1 MGIKNWTVIAEGTK
15 SASAREI
22 YFEDE
27 KHPQHKNTTNIIN
40 IFGDEKQ
47 TSNIIKVNEERKI
60 GLAKQRKGG
69 RPPKEATEFVLSLPN
84 IAENE
89 GFRATRSQWN
99 EMLKGALTDM
109 IGAVNAPKPIYEK
122 NEEGK
127 KVKVGETEPLSI
139 NGNDLKHI
147 MRAVVHEQ
155 AFDDS
160 GNAGGDHMHLMI
172 GNSTLDGVKMELNRK
187 AVLHTLKM
195 SWNKQVRNTLGIC
208 NTTYVAKK
216 KYQNAAKKRA
226 PRWKVRASRA
236 IDKANEL
243 KEESRINRLHHRF
256 KDVPKIQELVN
267 GAERSMESI
276 VESMESGNYLNAR
289 LELDE
294 LKETVEQKDEI
305 ISGITCDK
313 SQKAVNGLFDNS
325 IKRAVSAVEKELAK
339 HEIQN
344 TESNSLKRQF

>member
-47 TSNIIKVNEERKI
+47 TANIIKVNEERKL

-127 KVKVGETEPLSI
+127 RVKVGETEPLSI

-226 PRWKVRASRA
+226 PRWKVRAARA
-236 IDKANEL
+236 IEQANEL

-256 KDVPKIQELVN
+256 KDVPKIQELID
-267 GAERSMESI
+267 GASRSMSLI
-276 VESMESGNYLNAR
+276 VENMESGNYLNAK
-289 LELDE
+289 LELDNLNDIIE
-294 LKETVEQKDEI
+294 KKDEFV
-305 ISGITCDK
+305 SGLSCDE
-313 SQKAVNGLFDNS
+313 SQKQAEDLFSNS
-325 IKRAVSAVEKELAK
+325 IEKAQISINRELSK

-344 TESNSLKRQF
+344 TKSNSLKM